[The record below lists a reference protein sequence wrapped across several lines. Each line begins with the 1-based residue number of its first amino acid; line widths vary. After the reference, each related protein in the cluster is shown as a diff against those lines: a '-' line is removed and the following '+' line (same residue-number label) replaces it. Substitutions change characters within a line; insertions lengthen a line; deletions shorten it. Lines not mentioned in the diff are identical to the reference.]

1 MYRLIKNVRGGGSQ
15 IMLKHCFLQVWGICD
30 HIYLLC
36 TRLQCLEHISNNY
49 NILRVRLTHYKG
61 HDVVLLDGTMIKKN
75 DLLVKIHLH
84 NVRLLKEMKCLDQSI
99 NKSIY
104 LYKKVQQSL
113 PDLAIFIIQHKQ
125 SDQIKG
131 IIGITM
137 IDKGFK
143 RLGFE
148 PASLSSLPYLWFKRL
163 ALYPIHFLSSSKP
176 STKRKHTPTPQYLF
190 MSKDGICKKYGSS
203 TKNIA

>member
-1 MYRLIKNVRGGGSQ
+1 M
-15 IMLKHCFLQVWGICD
+15 
-30 HIYLLC
+30 C

-61 HDVVLLDGTMIKKN
+61 RDVVLSDGTMIKKN

-84 NVRLLKEMKCLDQSI
+84 NVRLLKEMKCLDQRI

-125 SDQIKG
+125 SELIKG

-148 PASLSSLPYLWFKRL
+148 SASLSSRPYLWFKRF
-163 ALYPIHFLSSSKP
+163 ALYPIHFISSSKP
-176 STKRKHTPTPQYLF
+176 SNKRKHTPAPQYLF
-190 MSKDGICKKYGSS
+190 MSKDGLCKKYVSS